1 MNKLLILLMSAA
13 LVLAG
18 CSDGDIDVPITG
30 PIDSGKDTTT
40 EEAAP
45 TAEATA
51 EPTAEPAAGPSEE
64 PGPDKEP
71 AGEVEPETPVEMGDK
86 CQSAGD
92 AGAEAA
98 ADMLPADPDVQIGT
112 LDNGFT
118 FYIRSNDSPGGAL
131 SLRLAVNAGSLNE
144 PVEGAGYAHFLEH
157 MLFNGTEKYPG
168 NEITDALHSIGV
180 EFGPDINAYTSY
192 DETVYQLDLVI
203 DEEED
208 SVATAF
214 DVLSQWAHAATIT
227 PQDVED
233 ERGIV
238 RDEYRLRVETGLG
251 TVFQVFDRVYNQNTP
266 YEGRSPIGT
275 VESIEATTAED
286 LRDFY
291 ETWYVPS
298 NMAVIAVGDLPLTTK
313 EDLVEEY
320 FCDIPAGEA
329 PSAPDN
335 WSALNPVPAFDLA
348 TSPEQGYSY
357 LSLDIRLPS
366 WDPNTFDG
374 DRELWIEEIIGIMVG
389 NRLQDGYEQGL
400 LSQIDPT
407 HWTTFYQSRGLRY
420 YGTNLRADDYSQALT
435 DYWSLLLSLGEHG
448 FTDAD
453 LARAAKSIRADLESA
468 IQAESTTQDARYA
481 DLFAAHFLEGADIG
495 TMAQTAGRVD
505 NLLDELQ
512 IDDLSGRYREI
523 LDQSGLLLIA
533 VGADP
538 ADVPTV
544 EEMAAALEAAAPGEL
559 PALIAEADELLVA
572 PDPVD
577 PVSAGPIEAIEDE
590 LEDAYEWTFANGARV
605 MYAYSGIADN
615 EVSMQA
621 ISWGGWSALEE
632 GSRPLAQ
639 ILATRAVRNS
649 GLGELSPAQISRYL
663 DGRNAQAQ
671 PFIQETTEGV
681 AGASDTGGV
690 ETMFQLMHL
699 YMTEARIDEQAF
711 GEAADVGGIIL
722 SLSVS
727 DPDWQG
733 EVVYADARYG
743 DASGWF
749 NLVAPQE
756 TLDSLTPESLLDI
769 YQQRIAGVDDL
780 VVVIVGDVD
789 RDTVEQMARTYVGT
803 LPAGEADSFVN
814 HRTPEPEGVVRREVV
829 LGPDVQA
836 TTAVYYYEEP
846 MEVNPVVQA
855 TADVLQV
862 IVSDLLVEDVREDL
876 GDSYAVFAGIGLTLT
891 PEPMIRAEVVA
902 SGDPEQM
909 VNIEQEMS
917 RILVEVSS
925 GEMSEEDF
933 EHGRS
938 VVRDDYELITNSD
951 LANVLLRRVYASDDE
966 LPTPQRLID
975 ELDALELA
983 DVQAL
988 AAELFDPDQHIQ
1000 IVRVLP

>member
-1 MNKLLILLMSAA
+1 MRKLLILLLSVA
-13 LVLAG
+13 LVAAA
-18 CSDGDIDVPITG
+18 CADSKSHIPVTG
-30 PIDSGKDTTT
+30 QVDSGEGTAA

-45 TAEATA
+45 TAEPMA
-51 EPTAEPAAGPSEE
+51 EPTAEPTATDEAEE
-64 PGPDKEP
+64 DEEEI
-71 AGEVEPETPVEMGDK
+71 AQPETPQADDG
-86 CQSAGD
+86 CQTAGD
-92 AGAEAA
+92 DGSTVEEGL
-98 ADMLPADPDVQIGT
+98 LPVDPEVKIGT
-112 LDNGFT
+112 LDNGLT
-118 FYIRSNDSPGGAL
+118 YYLRSNDSPGGSL

-144 PVEGAGYAHFLEH
+144 PVEGAGYAHYLEH

-203 DEEED
+203 DEDEQ
-208 SVATAF
+208 SVTTAF
-214 DVLSQWAHAATIT
+214 DVLSQWAHAATID
-227 PQDVED
+227 PQDVE
-233 ERGIV
+233 EEQGIV

-251 TVFQVFDRVYNQNTP
+251 TVFQVFDRMYNQDTP
-266 YEGRSPIGT
+266 YVGRSPIGT
-275 VESIEATTAED
+275 VESIESTTAED

-298 NMAVIAVGDLPLTTK
+298 NMAVVAVGDLPLDTL

-320 FCDIPAGEA
+320 FCDISVGES

-335 WSALNPVPAFDLA
+335 WSALNPEPAFDVA

-366 WDPNTFDG
+366 WDPRTIEG
-374 DRELWIEEIIGIMVG
+374 DRQRWIEEIISIMVE
-389 NRLQDGYEQGL
+389 NRLQDGYEQGF

-407 HWTTFYQSRGLRY
+407 HWTSFGHTRGLRY
-420 YGTNLRADDYSQALT
+420 YGTNLRADDFSVALT
-435 DYWSLLLSLGEHG
+435 DYWSLLLSLKEHG
-448 FTDAD
+448 FTDGD
-453 LARAAKSIRADLESA
+453 LDRAATSIRTDLESA
-468 IQAESTTQDARYA
+468 IQAEPTTQDSRYA
-481 DLFAAHFLEGADIG
+481 DLLAAHFLGGTDIG
-495 TMAQTAGRVD
+495 TMAQTAGRV
-505 NLLDELQ
+505 NTLLDDLQ
-512 IDDLSGRYREI
+512 VGDLSDRYREI

-538 ADVPTV
+538 TDVPTV
-544 EEMAAALEAAAPGEL
+544 EEMAAALEAAVPGEL
-559 PALIAEADELLVA
+559 PALIAEADELLAV

-577 PVSAGPIEAIEDE
+577 PVSAGPIEAVEDE
-590 LEDAYEWTFANGARV
+590 LDDAYQWTFANGARV
-605 MYAYSGIADN
+605 MYAYSDIADN
-615 EVSMQA
+615 EVNMEA
-621 ISWGGWSALEE
+621 ISRGGWSALEE
-632 GSRPLAQ
+632 GDRPLAQ

-663 DGRNAQAQ
+663 DDRNAQAQ
-671 PFIQETTEGV
+671 PYIQETSEGV
-681 AGASDTGGV
+681 SGSSDTDDV

-699 YMTEARIDEQAF
+699 YMTEARVDEQAF
-711 GEAADVGGIIL
+711 AEAINVGGIIL

-733 EVVYADARYG
+733 AVAYTDARYG

-749 NLVAPQE
+749 SQVAPQE
-756 TLDSLTPESLLDI
+756 TVDALTPESLLDL

-803 LPAGEADSFVN
+803 LPAGEADSYVN
-814 HRTPEPEGVVRREVV
+814 RRTPEPDGVVRREVV

-836 TTAVYYYEEP
+836 TAAIYYYEEP
-846 MEVNPVVQA
+846 VDVNPAVEA

-876 GDSYAVFAGIGLTLT
+876 GDSYAVFAGIRLSIT
-891 PEPMIRAEVVA
+891 PEPLIRADVVA

-909 VNIEQEMS
+909 ISIEEEMA
-917 RILVEVSS
+917 RILAELFA
-925 GEMSEEDF
+925 GEISEEDF

-938 VVRDDYELITNSD
+938 VVRDNYELIGNSD
-951 LANVLLRRVYASDDE
+951 LINVLVRRAIASDDE

-988 AAELFDPDQHIQ
+988 AALLFDPDQHIQ